1 MTSTDS
7 SDPQLP
13 KAYFSRAGFVEG
25 AVAMIPIV
33 LSQTAFG
40 VVFGTLGAQKG
51 LTLAETVSMSG
62 FVYAGLSQVVS
73 LQSWPQDFT
82 VPALVALAL
91 ATAAVNLRFLLMSVT
106 FRPWFGTLPAWQ
118 AYPTLLLTTDA
129 SWLRSMSYR
138 NSGGGDAG
146 FFLGGALLLYVNWLI
161 AAVVGYTFASWIA
174 DPKVFG
180 IDLLIPVFFAALLVP
195 AWRGPRR
202 AIPWLISGAVALA
215 VHALVQGYW
224 FMIAGAL
231 CGAISAGFVADE

>member
-1 MTSTDS
+1 MTSTYS
-7 SDPQLP
+7 NDPQLP
-13 KAYFSRAGFVEG
+13 DAYFSRAGFIEG
-25 AVAMIPIV
+25 AVAMIPII
-33 LSQTAFG
+33 LSQSAFG

-82 VPALVALAL
+82 APALVALAL

-118 AYPTLLLTTDA
+118 SYPTLLLTTDA

-138 NSGGGDAG
+138 SSGGGDVG

-161 AAVVGYTFASWIA
+161 ATAIGYLFASWIT

-180 IDLLIPVFFAALLVP
+180 IDMLIPVFFAALLVP
-195 AWRGPRR
+195 AWKGPRR
-202 AIPWLISGAVALA
+202 AIPWIVSGLVALA
-215 VHALVQGYW
+215 VHHVVQGYW

-231 CGAISAGFVADE
+231 SGAVSAGFIADE

>member
-1 MTSTDS
+1 MTSTDPN
-7 SDPQLP
+7 DPELP
-13 KAYFSRAGFVEG
+13 KAYFSRAGLIEG

-82 VPALVALAL
+82 VPALLALAL

-129 SWLRSMSYR
+129 SWLRSMNYR

-174 DPKVFG
+174 DPRVFG
-180 IDLLIPVFFAALLVP
+180 CAVVSSGLEGTAARDSVADLGRGRARRASFRAGLLVHD
-195 AWRGPRR
+195 RR
-202 AIPWLISGAVALA
+202 RVVRRCECRL
-215 VHALVQGYW
+215 HRR
-224 FMIAGAL
+224 
-231 CGAISAGFVADE
+231 